1 MIGQSPFFCSDLSR
15 DACEQAF
22 GTASIG
28 DVWLLLEY
36 PLAWERKAVEA
47 SSLSANVKAFLV
59 NVIKT
64 TPRARVLLIKTDRL
78 HTTGLT
84 FYVVRSS
91 EHEPFTVK
99 FQLRDYEELTELD
112 IASVANGAVTAGGE
126 IITSPLFL
134 VCTHGRRDKCC
145 AKLGYP
151 LYKALHDSN
160 KDSVWQSSHVGG
172 DRFAANLVCLPHG
185 LFYAHVTE
193 TTGQRIIEEYQA
205 GRIVLGKYRGR
216 VCYSHPVQAA
226 EFFVRCETGLVGVD
240 DLRHVATMRMDERS
254 WRIRFDHAKT
264 EAIYEADV
272 KVRMSDF
279 QNYITCDAAEAKP
292 VHQFVLDQLRVDCAV
307 A

>member
-15 DACEQAF
+15 DAGEQAF

-36 PLAWERKAVEA
+36 PRAWERKAVEA
-47 SSLSANVKAFLV
+47 STLSASVKAFLGD
-59 NVIKT
+59 VIKT
-64 TPRARVLLIKTDRL
+64 IPRARVLLIRTDRL
-78 HTTGLT
+78 HTTGIT

-91 EHEPFTVK
+91 ERAPFAVK
-99 FQLRDYEELTELD
+99 FHLTDYEELMELD
-112 IASVANGAVTAGGE
+112 IASIASGSVLSGGE
-126 IITSPLFL
+126 IITGPLFL

-145 AKLGYP
+145 AKFGYP

-193 TTGQRIIEEYQA
+193 TTGQKIIEEFQT
-205 GRIVLGKYRGR
+205 GRIVLEKYRGR

-240 DLRHVATMRMDERS
+240 DLRHVATKRVDEKS
-254 WRIRFDHAKT
+254 WRIRFAHAKT
-264 EAIYEADV
+264 EATYEADV

-279 QNYITCDAAEAKP
+279 QNYVTCDAAEAKP
-292 VHQFVLDQLRVDCAV
+292 IQQFVLDQLRVDCTV
-307 A
+307 V